1 MSGKGP
7 VSREEKEMTALTLDG
22 KAAAAAVKADLTER
36 VARLAERGVVPGLA
50 TVLIGDDPGS
60 HSYVGGKHKACA
72 AIGVSSF
79 RHDLPADTS
88 REKVLDLVAELNAD
102 AAVDGYIIQLP
113 PPDHLDAGDIL
124 MAVSPDKDA
133 DGLHPVN
140 LGRLAL
146 GLPGPRPCTPLGIQE
161 LLVRGDV
168 PIAGAHV
175 VVVGR
180 GATVGRPLAM
190 LLSLKEPDAN
200 ATVTQCHTGTR
211 DIRAFTREAD
221 IVVVAVGRP
230 GFLTA
235 DMVKVGAAVLDVGI
249 TRTDAG
255 LVGDVAP
262 EVRDVAGWLAPMPGG
277 VGPMTIALLLRN
289 AVEAAER
296 RAQ

>member
-1 MSGKGP
+1 
-7 VSREEKEMTALTLDG
+7 MTAVILDG
-22 KAAAAAVKADLTER
+22 KVASAAVKADLTER
-36 VARLAERGVVPGLA
+36 CARLAERGVVPGLA
-50 TVLIGDDPGS
+50 TVLVGDDPGS
-60 HSYVGGKHKACA
+60 HSYVGGKHKASA
-72 AIGVSSF
+72 AVGVSSF

-88 REKVLDLVAELNAD
+88 REKVLDLVAELNGD
-102 AAVDGYIIQLP
+102 PAVDGFIVQLP
-113 PPDHLDAGDIL
+113 LPGHLDSGEIL

-161 LLVRGDV
+161 LLVRGEV

-180 GATVGRPLAM
+180 GTTVGRPLAM
-190 LLSLKEPDAN
+190 LLSLKEPNAN
-200 ATVTQCHTGTR
+200 ATVTQCHTGSR
-211 DIRAFTREAD
+211 DIPSLTRQAD
-221 IVVVAVGRP
+221 ILVVAVGRA
-230 GFLTA
+230 GFVTPE
-235 DMVKVGAAVLDVGI
+235 MVKPGAAVLDVGI

-262 EVRDVAGWLAPMPGG
+262 EVREVAGWLAPMPGG
-277 VGPMTIALLLRN
+277 VGPMTVALLLRN

-296 RAQ
+296 RAG

>member
-1 MSGKGP
+1 
-7 VSREEKEMTALTLDG
+7 MTALILDG
-22 KAAAAAVKADLTER
+22 KAASAAVKADLTER
-36 VARLAERGVVPGLA
+36 CARLAERGVVPGLA
-50 TVLIGDDPGS
+50 TVLVGDDPGS
-60 HSYVGGKHKACA
+60 HSYVSGKHKASA
-72 AIGVSSF
+72 AVGVNSF

-88 REKVLDLVAELNAD
+88 QEKVLDLVAELNAD
-102 AAVDGYIIQLP
+102 PAVDGYIIQLP
-113 PPDHLDAGDIL
+113 LPGHLDAGEIL

-161 LLVRGDV
+161 LLVRGGV
-168 PIAGAHV
+168 PIAGSHV

-180 GATVGRPLAM
+180 GTTVGRPLAM
-190 LLSLKEPDAN
+190 LLSLKEPNAN
-200 ATVTQCHTGTR
+200 ATVTQVHTGSR
-211 DIRAFTREAD
+211 DIPSLTRQAD
-221 IVVVAVGRP
+221 ILVVAVGRA
-230 GFLTA
+230 GFVTA
-235 DMVKVGAAVLDVGI
+235 DMVKPGAAVLDVGI

-296 RAQ
+296 RAAI